1 VRGPKRSSIVRALH
15 TGLVAALVVLCA
27 ERGHAAETQR
37 FSATARDVNDG
48 HVLYTEQ
55 YEVQVEDQRWI
66 SGTTRYVLPSG
77 KTIADRKFDF
87 ASDRYVPVFALDQTD
102 PNYHEGISRID
113 HDKIDVYQVRDGA
126 RQAASIDRTKDVVA
140 DCGAQ
145 AFVADHMDDLQAGK
159 PVRFTLIVAGRVD
172 SFRLRATKVKDVEV
186 AGRRGVQI
194 RIELDS
200 VLSLVLP
207 PIEIVIEP
215 STKRILE
222 YSGIATVKDPAT
234 RKSYLA
240 RITFAYP

>member
-1 VRGPKRSSIVRALH
+1 MPTGRSVRAF
-15 TGLVAALVVLCA
+15 VAAVVA
-27 ERGHAAETQR
+27 SYAAAGHTAETQR
-37 FSATARDVNDG
+37 FSATARDLKDG

-55 YEVQVEDQRWI
+55 YEVQIEDQRWI

-77 KTIADRKFDF
+77 KTIAERKFDF
-87 ASDRYVPVFALDQTD
+87 ASDRYVPVFSLDQTD
-102 PNYHEGISRID
+102 PSYREGIDRVD
-113 HDKIDVYQVRDGA
+113 RNKVEVFQVHDGA
-126 RQAASIDRTKDVVA
+126 REAALIDRAKDLVA

-145 AFVADHMDDLQAGK
+145 AFVADHMDELQAGK

-172 SFRLRATKVKDVEV
+172 SFRLRATKVKDTEV

-207 PIEIVIEP
+207 PIDIVIEP
-215 STKRILE
+215 ATKRILE

-234 RKSYLA
+234 KKSYLA